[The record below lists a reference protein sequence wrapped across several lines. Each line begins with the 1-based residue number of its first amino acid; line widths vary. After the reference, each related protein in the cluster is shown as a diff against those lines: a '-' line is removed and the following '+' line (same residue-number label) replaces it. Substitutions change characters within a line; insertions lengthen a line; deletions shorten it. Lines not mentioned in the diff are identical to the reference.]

1 MKILKYALGAGI
13 LLLLFY
19 KIGFSPILTILKSVQ
34 VGYALLAVVL
44 FVLSVVI
51 ASINIWL
58 LIRPLQIFPLRHF
71 LDYYFLSRVSSLFL
85 PGRLGEF
92 TLVYFL
98 KKEQINV
105 GKGIAAVVMDKWITF
120 ICSLL
125 IGSIGI
131 VLLLGGTVLKSVLVS
146 VLILFVA
153 GQLMTSTLG
162 QRLLMKV
169 LPQKYQEVL
178 TDFSS
183 TWLEY
188 TKNHKREL
196 LANIFLTISRMGI
209 IALSAYYMFLAVGTI
224 VDLKWVFLI
233 GGTETV
239 MTMIPFTINGL
250 GIKQSV
256 GVYLYALIGVD
267 PAVTA
272 ARYVVGLLIQYGFGL
287 LSLLFVRGKK
297 HETPD

>member
-19 KIGFSPILTILKSVQ
+19 NIGFSPILTILKSVHLR
-34 VGYALLAVVL
+34 YTLLAVVL
-44 FVLSVVI
+44 FILSVVI
-51 ASINIWL
+51 ASVNIFL
-58 LIRPLQIFPLRHF
+58 LIRPLKTFPLRHF

-92 TLVYFL
+92 TIVYFL
-98 KKEQINV
+98 KKEEINV

-162 QRLLMKV
+162 QKLLMRL
-169 LPQKYQEVL
+169 LPQKYQQVL
-178 TDFSS
+178 TDFSL
-183 TWLEY
+183 TWSEY
-188 TKNHKREL
+188 TQNHKREL

-224 VDLKWVFLI
+224 VDLRWVFLI

-250 GIKQSV
+250 GVKQSV

-272 ARYVVGLLIQYGFGL
+272 ARYVVGLLIQYGFGFI
-287 LSLLFVRGKK
+287 SLLFVRGKK